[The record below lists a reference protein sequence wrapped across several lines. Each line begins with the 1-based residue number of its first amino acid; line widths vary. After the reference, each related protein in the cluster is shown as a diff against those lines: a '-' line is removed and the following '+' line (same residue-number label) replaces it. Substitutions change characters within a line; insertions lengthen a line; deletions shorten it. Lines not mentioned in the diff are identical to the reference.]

1 MVPNWG
7 EFPEIC
13 QSFLIEDAAIL
24 YTHILFVTFKLNIIN
39 KYHVILY
46 MHNEVFLLEPDI

>member
-46 MHNEVFLLEPDI
+46 MLKDVFLLEPDI